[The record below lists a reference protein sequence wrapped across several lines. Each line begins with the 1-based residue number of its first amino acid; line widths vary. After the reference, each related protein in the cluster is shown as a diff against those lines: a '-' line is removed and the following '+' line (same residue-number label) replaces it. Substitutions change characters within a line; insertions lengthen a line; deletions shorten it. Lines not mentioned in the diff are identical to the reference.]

1 MDMILRDP
9 VICLRQLRGRRLTL
23 AAIATTLMVAAAVF
37 ATSCGGS
44 GPADSGVRGRVW
56 LGPLTPVE
64 ILGGPPNE
72 KPYAATI
79 QVLRA
84 GSDHVVATTHS
95 GSDGSFEVDL
105 AAGSYVL
112 QGVSPSPL
120 GMPSA
125 APVAVVVVAHR
136 FATAVVSFDTGI
148 R

>member
-1 MDMILRDP
+1 MDVILRDP
-9 VICLRQLRGRRLTL
+9 VTCRRELRRRGL
-23 AAIATTLMVAAAVF
+23 AAAMVAVTLLAAAVL

-56 LGPLTPVE
+56 LGPLAPVE

-84 GSDHVVATTHS
+84 GSDHVVATTRS

-136 FATAVVSFDTGI
+136 FTTAVVSFDTGI